1 MLSKK
6 NTHIAISIILLWTII
21 AQTWYAAGIVEV
33 GGRGPIESII
43 DFASSWN
50 LLNITRNILYD
61 LLDFARLV
69 LNGVA
74 LLAMLYVWF
83 LWVTSMGDEEKQS
96 DGKNRIML
104 VVLGLFII
112 NIPEVIYRIITG
124 SNFTSVWFGRKIS
137 EAGGQLSTG
146 NTATSIAE
154 SGVEKCNFF
163 FCPTSFWW
171 SNIDAIIPFLE
182 VTMLV
187 VAVVMFTIWGF
198 SMLLWGTE
206 SASETAKRRL
216 WYGVIALLI
225 TGFLEMLYRAL
236 FFQSNLGGIAKGIVS
251 VLIKWAKFFIF
262 LAGPVAIIYI
272 IIGGYYFITS
282 WGDEERADRGK
293 KILMY
298 TFFATLM
305 LLLGYTFLIEII
317 GIALF

>member
-1 MLSKK
+1 MLSQK
-6 NTHIAISIILLWTII
+6 NTHITLVILLIWIMT
-21 AQTWYAAGIVEV
+21 ASTGYAAGVIQVW
-33 GGRGPIESII
+33 GKGAIQSII
-43 DFASSWN
+43 DFSSSGN

-61 LLDFARLV
+61 VLDFARLV
-69 LNGVA
+69 LNGIA

-96 DGKNRIML
+96 NGKNRIML
-104 VVLGLFII
+104 VVLGLFIV
-112 NIPEVIYRIITG
+112 NIPDVIYRIITG
-124 SNFTSVWFGRKIS
+124 SNFTSVGFGRKIS

-146 NTATSIAE
+146 NTATSIAA
-154 SGVEKCNFF
+154 SGAEKCNFF

-171 SNIDAIIPFLE
+171 SSIDAIIPFLE

-198 SMLLWGTE
+198 AMLLWGTE
-206 SASETAKRRL
+206 AASETAKRRL

-225 TGFLEMLYRAL
+225 TGFLEMLYRAI
-236 FFQSNLGGIAKGIVS
+236 FFQSNLGGITKGIMT
-251 VLIKWAKFFIF
+251 VLVKWAKFFIF
-262 LAGPVAIIYI
+262 LAGPIAIIYI
-272 IIGGYYFITS
+272 IIGGYYYITS

-317 GIALF
+317 GLTLF